1 MASVNRVAGKPAN
14 TGTRPPNRAIVP
26 VLPLNYPQRPAN
38 KQVSATA
45 ALVPATN
52 GQDGARPAQE
62 KTTESR
68 GSKQAQELPNGKST
82 GQGPSSANKLDAATP
97 SAASIVQAVA
107 QAERPGSVAAP
118 DDCEKG
124 MC

>member
-45 ALVPATN
+45 VLVPATN
-52 GQDGARPAQE
+52 GQNGARPAQE

-68 GSKQAQELPNGKST
+68 GPKQAQELPNGKST

-107 QAERPGSVAAP
+107 KAERPSSVAAP